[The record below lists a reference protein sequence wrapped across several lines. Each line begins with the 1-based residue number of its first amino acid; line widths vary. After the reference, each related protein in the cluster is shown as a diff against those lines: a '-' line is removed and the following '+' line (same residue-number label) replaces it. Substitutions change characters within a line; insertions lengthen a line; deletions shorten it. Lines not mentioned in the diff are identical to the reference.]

1 LLYSK
6 IRLQAVPPATN
17 AVHLAGSSLRYD
29 MPLCAMPFAPAPCVA
44 LNRKA
49 AHANPGEAW
58 FYNQRK
64 IIAGDLIE

>member
-1 LLYSK
+1 
-6 IRLQAVPPATN
+6 
-17 AVHLAGSSLRYD
+17 VHLAGSSLRYD